1 MRKQGERHVSSL
13 FRTLSAGLARFWR
26 RRCVAKSLIH
36 TMIHSRNRRSDM
48 DGTDTQIG
56 AHARGGGLPHAH
68 SYNSTMAA
76 VQQQQRADLVLFLP
90 ERAERESQSKTEDAR
105 E

>member
-1 MRKQGERHVSSL
+1 
-13 FRTLSAGLARFWR
+13 
-26 RRCVAKSLIH
+26 
-36 TMIHSRNRRSDM
+36 M

-76 VQQQQRADLVLFLP
+76 VQQQQRADLVGSLFLP
-90 ERAERESQSKTEDAR
+90 ERAERVECSVGRALTGSLTGSLGFFYINIHVHVIGDHHGDVT
-105 E
+105 